1 MTVCNDNA
9 YGLTASTY
17 AARALGVAPPCVMQN
32 DYSIINRRTD
42 ENGLSE
48 ASSPI
53 NENVGFMA
61 YNVLGALRSVFMGG
75 RAGQWCCVGE
85 IGGWGGAK
93 GGRRGRRSLVEVG
106 WW

>member
-61 YNVLGALRSVFMGG
+61 YNALGALRSVFVGG
-75 RAGQWCCVGE
+75 RALCWGAWGL
-85 IGGWGGAK
+85 GWAGGAEEF
-93 GGRRGRRSLVEVG
+93 GGGSEAEG
-106 WW
+106 ST